1 MEQKKRVI
9 VIGGGA
15 AGLVAAI
22 TAAEEGAAVTILEQN
37 ENPGRKICV
46 TGNGR
51 CNLTNRDMR
60 PELFRGN
67 NLEIARKVLEQFSLE
82 DTLKFFHETGLS
94 FAEKNG
100 WIYPGSHQAKA
111 VVDLLVS
118 RARALKVKIKTR
130 EQVKNVFVADNCW
143 KIETEGWTY
152 EGEAVILANGSKA
165 SLVPGSDGSG
175 YELAEKLGHKVI
187 LPVPALT
194 GLKAAGNVYKGWS
207 GVRTEGKATLFIN
220 GEKVCQEQGELQL
233 TDYGISGIPVFQIS
247 RYASR
252 ALEENKKVSVSLN
265 FFPAYTET
273 ELREFLKK
281 RQERCPWLGKQEIF
295 TGILPEK
302 LAKVLLKQK
311 DPLKAAAD
319 FSLSIRDTSGFEQAQ
334 VCAGGVD
341 TMEIHP
347 ETMESVLH
355 KGLYFAGEVVDI
367 DGPCGGYNLQ
377 WAWSSGAVA
386 GRSSAKEL
394 I

>member
-22 TAAEEGAAVTILEQN
+22 TAAEESAAVTILEQN

-60 PELFRGN
+60 LELFRGN
-67 NLEIARKVLEQFSLE
+67 NPEIARKVLEQFSLE

-143 KIETEGWTY
+143 EIETEGWTY

-355 KGLYFAGEVVDI
+355 KGLYFAGEIVDI

-377 WAWSSGAVA
+377 WAWPSGAVA